1 MAIDYRTRL
10 NRDSYAM
17 LAQQEMIAGLSP
29 SLVAEWQNTLAQYTE
44 YWRWMDGQVWEEV
57 DKYAVTKSDKQ
68 APLIFPIQLNPLYT
82 AALVHRYTL
91 FGEVP
96 DTGAPLVRPVAIPK
110 SWMMEEEDGEDERP
124 SSGITSGSSA
134 QIESILTPRKE
145 SQSSEKARQLA
156 VEVSEILETLWYQSD
171 GRASM
176 LNAAFVSQAIG
187 GCVWK
192 VSYEPWNTM
201 LEPGYPVA
209 FREIEPEFF
218 LPIYSSRD
226 RFNLLGA
233 RVGRMID
240 AYEAKELYGVDAG
253 GKGQCLYM
261 EDWNRETV
269 KVTVDGKSVAYRMP
283 GTNVEI
289 DPSGKHGFGLVP
301 FVYIPHEIVG
311 SFYGVPIVFQL
322 GNLLKEINGR
332 SADIGD
338 AVRNSVE
345 RIYLLTN
352 ADAADVQVKNLGE
365 GIKILTTGREVPG
378 TQPKRIDVANP
389 PGLPTGT
396 SEFIE
401 FLSKA
406 FWHGAFTPAVAY
418 GEDEGSQRSALTL
431 AFRMWPLTSHIRA
444 ERSLWTTALRVMG
457 KMAMQILRVKQGEVN
472 LPKGAIRVT
481 DDHLGHKL
489 QHEWAA
495 MIPRDREAEVNQ
507 LVLRHQDGQLSA
519 ETSLEML
526 GDVQDVPEEL
536 ERIEEEANREAVRTL
551 ASQPMN
557 QFGGGPGNGGGSST
571 VRKPAPKRSA
581 E

>member
-1 MAIDYRTRL
+1 MAIEFRTRL

-17 LAQQEMIAGLSP
+17 LAQPEMIAGLSP
-29 SLVAEWQNTLAQYTE
+29 SFVAEWQQQLASYTE
-44 YWRWMDGQVWEEV
+44 YWRWMDGQVWEET
-57 DKYAVTKSDKQ
+57 DRYAVTKSDKQ

-82 AALVHRYTL
+82 AALIHRYTL

-110 SWMMEEEDGEDERP
+110 SWMMEEEEDEAQV
-124 SSGITSGSSA
+124 SITSGSSA
-134 QIESILTPRKE
+134 QIDSILKPRKE

-156 VEVSEILETLWYQSD
+156 AEVSEVLETLWYQSD

-176 LNAAFVSQAIG
+176 LNAAFVSQSLG

-192 VSYEPWNTM
+192 ISYEPWNTM

-240 AYEAKELYGVDAG
+240 AYEAKELYGIEAQG
-253 GKGQCLYM
+253 RNQLLYM

-289 DPSGKHGFGLVP
+289 DPSGKHGFGVVP

-311 SFYGVPIVFQL
+311 GFYGVPIVFQL

-332 SADIGD
+332 TADIGD

-444 ERSLWTTALRVMG
+444 ERSLWTTGLRVMG
-457 KMAMQILRVKQGEVN
+457 KIALKILREKQGETNV
-472 LPKGAIRVT
+472 PAGAIKIT
-481 DDHLGHKL
+481 DEHLGHKL

-507 LVLRHQDGQLSA
+507 LILRHQDKQLSA
-519 ETSLEML
+519 QTSLEML
-526 GDVQDVPEEL
+526 GDVQDVSEEL
-536 ERIEEEANREAVRTL
+536 KRIDDEANLEAVRTL
-551 ASQPMN
+551 ASQPVQ
-557 QFGGGPGNGGGSST
+557 QFGAGGGGAGGGGSPT
-571 VRKPAPKRSA
+571 RKPAPKRSA